1 MSHPT
6 AAILIIGNEILSGRT
21 QDLNVQHIAQHLST
35 IGINLKE
42 VRIIPDD
49 EQMIMDTVRTLS
61 SQYTTVFTTGGIGA
75 THDDITAASIAK
87 AFGQKL
93 ILHDGAL
100 EVLTAFY
107 GDRLNEARKRMAM
120 IPEGAQL
127 ITNPLSAAP
136 GFKIENVFCLAGIP
150 PVMQRMFDYVIPQL
164 PTGPKYFSRTIQCSV
179 LENNMAD
186 ELAIIQ
192 KQHPTVE
199 IGSYP
204 RYNPDGEYSLSLVL
218 RGTDEELILKAG
230 QEILALIRSHGEEV
244 GMKWGAEISAPP
256 DIILITILLWTI
268 IL

>member
-1 MSHPT
+1 MPHPT

-21 QDLNVQHIAQHLST
+21 QDLNVQHIAQHLS
-35 IGINLKE
+35 ILGINLKE

-49 EQMIMDTVRTLS
+49 EQLIINTVRNLS
-61 SQYTTVFTTGGIGA
+61 DQYTTVFTTGGIGA

-93 ILHDGAL
+93 SLHDGAL
-100 EVLTAFY
+100 ETLSAFY

-127 ITNPLSAAP
+127 ITNPISAAP
-136 GFKIENVFCLAGIP
+136 GFKIENIFCMAGIP
-150 PVMQRMFDYVIPQL
+150 SVMQRMFDYVIPQL
-164 PTGPKYFSRTIQCSV
+164 PTGPKYFSRTIRCSI

-192 KQHPTVE
+192 KHFPTVE

-218 RGTDEELILKAG
+218 RGTDEGMILNAG
-230 QEILALIRSHGEEV
+230 NEIIGMIKSHGEEV
-244 GMKWGAEISAPP
+244 GME
-256 DIILITILLWTI
+256 
-268 IL
+268 